1 MRVIK
6 VKTISETLD
15 YISKHTA
22 SVARFGDG
30 EIDII
35 AGNSIPYQVYDSEL
49 AKRLERLLNRQSNE
63 KLVICVSD
71 VFDNLGRYNDF
82 SQQFWRDHLYQYND
96 LYQKNCQAEWYGSTF
111 ISRPYMDLLDKSLSV
126 TYFEQLKALWKNKD
140 ILIVEGE
147 TSRSGV
153 GNDLF
158 NDANTISRIICP
170 SKDAFSSFYEIKET
184 ILEHSRGKLILLML
198 GPTAKLLAE
207 DLSQLGHQAIDLGH
221 IDSEYEWF
229 KMGAVSKVKLSHKHT
244 AEHNFD
250 EDITLIEDNSYENQI
265 VSKIGTSDRQYALT
279 VTLTDDIWELE
290 HLLQR
295 CPNTDF
301 HIAAPVYCSDRLK
314 QLVGYPNYYL
324 HKAITEEQFEVL
336 LLNSD
341 IYLDINHGEEV
352 WNVVDRCI
360 TEGKTIYGIR
370 RARKDNQYISFERT
384 MDDFEYLCDTIKQN
398 R

>member
-1 MRVIK
+1 
-6 VKTISETLD
+6 
-15 YISKHTA
+15 
-22 SVARFGDG
+22 
-30 EIDII
+30 
-35 AGNSIPYQVYDSEL
+35 
-49 AKRLERLLNRQSNE
+49 
-63 KLVICVSD
+63 
-71 VFDNLGRYNDF
+71 
-82 SQQFWRDHLYQYND
+82 
-96 LYQKNCQAEWYGSTF
+96 
-111 ISRPYMDLLDKSLSV
+111 
-126 TYFEQLKALWKNKD
+126 
-140 ILIVEGE
+140 
-147 TSRSGV
+147 
-153 GNDLF
+153 
-158 NDANTISRIICP
+158 
-170 SKDAFSSFYEIKET
+170 
-184 ILEHSRGKLILLML
+184 
-198 GPTAKLLAE
+198 
-207 DLSQLGHQAIDLGH
+207 
-221 IDSEYEWF
+221 
-229 KMGAVSKVKLSHKHT
+229 
-244 AEHNFD
+244 NFD

-324 HKAITEEQFEVL
+324 HEAITEEQFEVL

-384 MDDFEYLCDTIKQN
+384 MDDFEYL
-398 R
+398 

>member
-1 MRVIK
+1 
-6 VKTISETLD
+6 LD

-49 AKRLERLLNRQSNE
+49 AKRLKRLLNRQSNE

-82 SQQFWRDHLYQYND
+82 SQQFWRGHLYQYND

-324 HKAITEEQFEVL
+324 HEAITEEQFEVL

-360 TEGKTIYGIR
+360 TEGKTIY
-370 RARKDNQYISFERT
+370 
-384 MDDFEYLCDTIKQN
+384 
-398 R
+398 

>member
-1 MRVIK
+1 MTDKLVSVIIP
-6 VKTISETLD
+6 VYNAAPYLEGCVNTILGQT
-15 YISKHTA
+15 
-22 SVARFGDG
+22 
-30 EIDII
+30 
-35 AGNSIPYQVYDSEL
+35 YQVFEI
-49 AKRLERLLNRQSNE
+49 LL
-63 KLVICVSD
+63 ID
-71 VFDNLGRYNDF
+71 D
-82 SQQFWRDHLYQYND
+82 
-96 LYQKNCQAEWYGSTF
+96 GSTDTSASICDQLSLRDNRIRVF
-111 ISRPYMDLLDKSLSV
+111 HIENGGASKARNFGLARISPESQFV
-126 TYFEQLKALWKNKD
+126 TFVDSDDW
-140 ILIVEGE
+140 V
-147 TSRSGV
+147 
-153 GNDLF
+153 
-158 NDANTISRIICP
+158 
-170 SKDAFSSFYEIKET
+170 KENY
-184 ILEHSRGKLILLML
+184 LEV
-198 GPTAKLLAE
+198 LLAQQE
-207 DLSQLGHQAIDLGH
+207 KYNADIVISNYYIYR
-221 IDSEYEWF
+221 E
-229 KMGAVSKVKLSHKHT
+229 T
-244 AEHNFD
+244 
-250 EDITLIEDNSYENQI
+250 EDIFGYYITDKDFVIEEISAQTAI
-265 VSKIGTSDRQYALT
+265 DRQYALT

-324 HKAITEEQFEVL
+324 HEAITEEQFEVL

>member
-140 ILIVEGE
+140 
-147 TSRSGV
+147 
-153 GNDLF
+153 
-158 NDANTISRIICP
+158 
-170 SKDAFSSFYEIKET
+170 
-184 ILEHSRGKLILLML
+184 
-198 GPTAKLLAE
+198 
-207 DLSQLGHQAIDLGH
+207 
-221 IDSEYEWF
+221 
-229 KMGAVSKVKLSHKHT
+229 
-244 AEHNFD
+244 
-250 EDITLIEDNSYENQI
+250 
-265 VSKIGTSDRQYALT
+265 
-279 VTLTDDIWELE
+279 
-290 HLLQR
+290 
-295 CPNTDF
+295 
-301 HIAAPVYCSDRLK
+301 
-314 QLVGYPNYYL
+314 
-324 HKAITEEQFEVL
+324 
-336 LLNSD
+336 
-341 IYLDINHGEEV
+341 
-352 WNVVDRCI
+352 
-360 TEGKTIYGIR
+360 
-370 RARKDNQYISFERT
+370 
-384 MDDFEYLCDTIKQN
+384 
-398 R
+398 

>member
-170 SKDAFSSFYEIKET
+170 SKDAFSSFMK
-184 ILEHSRGKLILLML
+184 SRKLYLNIV
-198 GPTAKLLAE
+198 E
-207 DLSQLGHQAIDLGH
+207 
-221 IDSEYEWF
+221 
-229 KMGAVSKVKLSHKHT
+229 VS
-244 AEHNFD
+244 
-250 EDITLIEDNSYENQI
+250 
-265 VSKIGTSDRQYALT
+265 
-279 VTLTDDIWELE
+279 
-290 HLLQR
+290 
-295 CPNTDF
+295 
-301 HIAAPVYCSDRLK
+301 
-314 QLVGYPNYYL
+314 
-324 HKAITEEQFEVL
+324 
-336 LLNSD
+336 
-341 IYLDINHGEEV
+341 
-352 WNVVDRCI
+352 
-360 TEGKTIYGIR
+360 
-370 RARKDNQYISFERT
+370 
-384 MDDFEYLCDTIKQN
+384 
-398 R
+398 